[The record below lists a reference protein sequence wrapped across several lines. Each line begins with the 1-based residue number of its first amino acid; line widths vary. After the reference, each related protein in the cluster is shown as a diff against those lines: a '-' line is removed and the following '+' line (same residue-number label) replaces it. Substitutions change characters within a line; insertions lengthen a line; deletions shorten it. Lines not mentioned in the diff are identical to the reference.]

1 MPALPGC
8 VSLHRMSQRPRI
20 VIAQQQ
26 RLALNTGLTA
36 AIRLLRSD
44 AAGLTRYLEEQAATN
59 PHVRLVGPDA
69 ASLGDWLPRWS
80 GVLTYGPRSRVA
92 PPETASAD
100 PSLISHVTAA
110 VRAMR
115 LPPAGQRIA
124 LALVEALEPSGWLGR
139 SVAAIADDLN
149 LPEPEVLAILQRLQ
163 TIEPTGLFARNL
175 GECLALQAAEMGQLD
190 PEMAVLLQNLDLL
203 AAGDIP
209 RLTRLCRC
217 DEAGIA
223 RRFRSIRT
231 MNPKPGSSFAQTNP
245 AITREPDLI
254 ARPLKNGRWQVALN
268 RSALPTVEITP
279 DPKGDPPA
287 LQAARALRHMVEAR
301 NATLLRV
308 GREIVA
314 RQSAA
319 LLQGAAALAPMGM
332 ADLAEALGVH
342 VSTISRVVA
351 GATLDAPTGVLWL
364 RRMFSGARRGKD
376 NDAPPQAVAA
386 LRHRLSRI
394 IATENRAKP
403 LSDAALVV
411 RLAEDSGVT
420 LARRTIAQ
428 YREAE
433 GIPPA
438 YRRRLR
444 VMTTR
449 KRIAAPKAN
458 QD

>member
-1 MPALPGC
+1 
-8 VSLHRMSQRPRI
+8 
-20 VIAQQQ
+20 
-26 RLALNTGLTA
+26 
-36 AIRLLRSD
+36 
-44 AAGLTRYLEEQAATN
+44 
-59 PHVRLVGPDA
+59 
-69 ASLGDWLPRWS
+69 
-80 GVLTYGPRSRVA
+80 
-92 PPETASAD
+92 
-100 PSLISHVTAA
+100 
-110 VRAMR
+110 
-115 LPPAGQRIA
+115 
-124 LALVEALEPSGWLGR
+124 
-139 SVAAIADDLN
+139 
-149 LPEPEVLAILQRLQ
+149 
-163 TIEPTGLFARNL
+163 
-175 GECLALQAAEMGQLD
+175 
-190 PEMAVLLQNLDLL
+190 
-203 AAGDIP
+203 
-209 RLTRLCRC
+209 
-217 DEAGIA
+217 
-223 RRFRSIRT
+223 
-231 MNPKPGSSFAQTNP
+231 
-245 AITREPDLI
+245 
-254 ARPLKNGRWQVALN
+254 
-268 RSALPTVEITP
+268 
-279 DPKGDPPA
+279 
-287 LQAARALRHMVEAR
+287 
-301 NATLLRV
+301 
-308 GREIVA
+308 
-314 RQSAA
+314 
-319 LLQGAAALAPMGM
+319 MGM